1 MIKYLI
7 VALLTLGTTAAL
19 AGGGDYFSGP
29 GRSPSYGPK
38 AIAAGF
44 GPGATSSGSQKQT
57 GGGTQTAS
65 NSPNNCGCQDSGHH

>member
-1 MIKYLI
+1 MKSLFAI
-7 VALLTLGTTAAL
+7 VMLVVLGTSAAW

-44 GPGATSSGSQKQT
+44 GSGGTSSGSQQNAGSGSQT
-57 GGGTQTAS
+57 SSGG
-65 NSPNNCGCQDSGHH
+65 CGCCCSNAGHH